1 MIGPQGFFVFESKN
15 YSGWIFGDDRN
26 EIWCQTLP
34 HYSGGSFKTRF
45 YNPVKQNFNHIC
57 ALKNL
62 CHSDIPC
69 YSIVVFSDRCEIKK
83 LTLSHPRS
91 FVIHHYE
98 LTDCI
103 ENIVQLNSQY
113 LTPSQID
120 HFYNTLY
127 ICTQV
132 SASLK
137 EAHIHNIRFYHRV
150 HKEPISAEEPIC
162 PICGGKLIVRI
173 SKRGKYMNKPFLGC
187 SNYPKCKYIKPLKK
201 LN

>member
-1 MIGPQGFFVFESKN
+1 MYNNLGHYGEYRIYKSLQSYESKGYRFLFNLYIPKNKNETTELDVLMIGPQGFFVFESKN

-113 LTPSQID
+113 LTPSKLTI
-120 HFYNTLY
+120 F
-127 ICTQV
+127 IIPCT
-132 SASLK
+132 
-137 EAHIHNIRFYHRV
+137 FV
-150 HKEPISAEEPIC
+150 HKFQ
-162 PICGGKLIVRI
+162 L
-173 SKRGKYMNKPFLGC
+173 L
-187 SNYPKCKYIKPLKK
+187 
-201 LN
+201 

>member
-1 MIGPQGFFVFESKN
+1 MSFGYSLLLNCSFFRQMWNKETDIIPSPQFC
-15 YSGWIFGDDRN
+15 YPPLWIDRLHRKYCSI
-26 EIWCQTLP
+26 EFTI
-34 HYSGGSFKTRF
+34 
-45 YNPVKQNFNHIC
+45 FN
-57 ALKNL
+57 A
-62 CHSDIPC
+62 
-69 YSIVVFSDRCEIKK
+69 F
-83 LTLSHPRS
+83 
-91 FVIHHYE
+91 
-98 LTDCI
+98 
-103 ENIVQLNSQY
+103 
-113 LTPSQID
+113 QID